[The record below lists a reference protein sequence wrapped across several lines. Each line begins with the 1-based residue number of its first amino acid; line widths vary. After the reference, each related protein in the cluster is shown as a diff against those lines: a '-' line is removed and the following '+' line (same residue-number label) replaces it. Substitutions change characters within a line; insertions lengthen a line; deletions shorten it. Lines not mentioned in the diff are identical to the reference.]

1 MTNEVPVITRTYKSP
16 VDFVP
21 SPGSA
26 YICGRSAEERSEH
39 HSAWSKS
46 TSDVRVCEV
55 ISEERDRISISLGS
69 HQQVTLSLRSQ
80 VSLSAFWS
88 SLSETD
94 LYLDITG
101 LRHSTWAAL
110 LRGLILDSRRVR
122 VVYVEPTGYRMSPQP
137 TENEI
142 YDLSEK
148 IEGIGPLPGYAR
160 LRRDSAAGLFV
171 PLLGFEGTRFQH
183 ILNQVE
189 PPGQKVYP
197 IVGVPGFR
205 AEYPFITYW
214 ANRTALRESQAW
226 KKVRYAPANCP
237 FCTLNVLS
245 RMHREHDGESIT
257 MAPIG
262 TKPQALAAVVYS
274 LQHPGETEIVYD
286 HPVRKARRTEGVSQL
301 HVYDMTGL
309 LTLK

>member
-1 MTNEVPVITRTYKSP
+1 MTNDLPVLTRTYDSP
-16 VDFVP
+16 VDFAP
-21 SPGSA
+21 NSGSA

-39 HSAWSKS
+39 HTSWSTSA
-46 TSDVRVCEV
+46 SDVRICEV
-55 ISEERDRISISLGS
+55 LTEERDRITVSLGS
-69 HQQVTLSLRSQ
+69 QEQVTLSLRSQ
-80 VSLSAFWS
+80 ANLSGFWS
-88 SLSETD
+88 RLSETD

-110 LRGLILDSRRVR
+110 LRGLICDPRRVR
-122 VVYVEPTGYRMSPQP
+122 VVYVEPIGYRMSPQP

-148 IEGIGPLPGYAR
+148 IEGIGPLPGFAR
-160 LRRDSAAGLFV
+160 LRRDSATGLFV

-183 ILNQVE
+183 ILNQIE
-189 PPGQKVYP
+189 PPGQKVFP

-245 RMHREHDGESIT
+245 RMHQEHSSESLT

-274 LQHPGETEIVYD
+274 LQYPSKTEIVYD
-286 HPVRKARRTEGVSQL
+286 HPVRKARRTEGVSHL
-301 HVYDMTGL
+301 HVFEMTGL
-309 LTLK
+309 LAPK